1 MKGDRRVDRSF
12 VRLATE
18 SDIGLY
24 IVMDKILSH
33 IHPKEEEKSTFCSLD
48 FLLNFP
54 NIQADKITYNP

>member
-1 MKGDRRVDRSF
+1 
-12 VRLATE
+12 
-18 SDIGLY
+18 
-24 IVMDKILSH
+24 MDKILSH